1 MKIHIHVPDTPKYVC
16 ERINQGSGYE
26 LEIWALY
33 NFYGHKKGVQWLKN
47 RLEAIDKNLEKDIK
61 HS

>member
-1 MKIHIHVPDTPKYVC
+1 MKIHIYIPDTPKYVC
-16 ERINQGSGYE
+16 ERINQGGVYE

-33 NFYGHKKGVQWLKN
+33 NFFGHKKGVQWLKN